1 MSSAKLYVSTDVV
14 ERLSRPGNATT
25 NSTIQMASADD
36 THAQYFDNSTVGDR
50 PVMDMASFM
59 GSVQPSPSS
68 IGGGFDTPV
77 KPNQSAPNTEA
88 KAKRDAK
95 FEMFLARQQANL
107 KKREDTVKQVLPF
120 FFAFKLWIQTL
131 FFFPVDMLLFTCF

>member
-1 MSSAKLYVSTDVV
+1 MPYQINKLRPNMSSAKLYVSTDVV

-25 NSTIQMASADD
+25 NSSLQAAHVDD
-36 THAQYFDNSTVGDR
+36 THVQYFDNSTVGDR

-59 GSVQPSPSS
+59 GSIQPSRQST
-68 IGGGFDTPV
+68 GGGGGPFDTPG
-77 KPNQSAPNTEA
+77 KGNQSAPNTEA

-107 KKREDTVKQVLPF
+107 KKREDTVKQVCSNY
-120 FFAFKLWIQTL
+120 
-131 FFFPVDMLLFTCF
+131 V

>member
-36 THAQYFDNSTVGDR
+36 THAQYFDNFTLGDR

-59 GSVQPSPSS
+59 GSVQPARQST
-68 IGGGFDTPV
+68 GGFDTPG
-77 KPNQSAPNTEA
+77 KPNQSAPSSEA

-107 KKREDTVKQVLPF
+107 KKREDTVKQV
-120 FFAFKLWIQTL
+120 
-131 FFFPVDMLLFTCF
+131 

>member
-14 ERLSRPGNATT
+14 ERLSRPSNAAPAP
-25 NSTIQMASADD
+25 ASSGSLDD
-36 THAQYFDNSTVGDR
+36 THAQYFDSSVQQER

-59 GSVQPSPSS
+59 GSVQPSRHSA
-68 IGGGFDTPV
+68 GGGGGGSGMYDTPG
-77 KPNQSAPNTEA
+77 KGGNPNNLSSSTTEA

-107 KKREDTVKQVLPF
+107 KKKEDSIKQVRGSGMR
-120 FFAFKLWIQTL
+120 
-131 FFFPVDMLLFTCF
+131 FPLLLLFL